1 MKRSAPPARH
11 GGFLS
16 QKKIHSYLAPPTKEV
31 VVPLSE
37 LFGCYEPERGNPLT
51 SELRHAML
59 YSVQGQLNAF
69 KQASEQ
75 PLVCAFNG
83 EHRHSEYV
91 ASHYIRYFDDL
102 CNAFLKMF
110 SSFRLPAGYDT
121 ANGGGFLA
129 EDEAFEG
136 AWTSF
141 HQRSAKLR
149 ILCRRCHLECIAPHY
164 KVKKPF
170 DVSVPVPSPRKPLS
184 VNEALRPYSK
194 QVDHPWLSLASW
206 GEPTEKGNYSRKLG
220 AKQFT
225 LFQRDG
231 KWRYAYDNK
240 FGDTSYE
247 SVKEAIE
254 ASYVA
259 FGETI
264 RRYG

>member
-1 MKRSAPPARH
+1 MKRSAPPTRH

-16 QKKIHSYLAPPTKEV
+16 QKKIRSYWVPQTKEV
-31 VVPLSE
+31 VITLSQ

-59 YSVQGQLNAF
+59 CSVQGQLNAF

-75 PLVCAFNG
+75 PLICAFNE
-83 EHRHSEYV
+83 EHQHTEYV
-91 ASHYIRYFDDL
+91 SSHYIRYFDDL

-110 SSFRLPAGYDT
+110 SSFRLPVGYDT
-121 ANGGGFLA
+121 SKDGGFLP
-129 EDEAFEG
+129 EDEAFER

-141 HQRSAKLR
+141 HQKSAKLR

-164 KVKKPF
+164 KVKKSLEP
-170 DVSVPVPSPRKPLS
+170 SPPPSPRKPLS
-184 VNEALRPYSK
+184 VNEALRPRSK
-194 QVDHPWLSLASW
+194 ADHPWLSLASW

-240 FGDTSYE
+240 FGDASYE
-247 SVKEAIE
+247 CVKEAIE
-254 ASYVA
+254 ASYVT